1 MSEFTILAHRGTNP
15 YPDESADAYTK
26 AIDWGADVLECDAQ
40 VTRDGVVVLVHDTG
54 AIPATTY
61 ADLVAANPSVITLS
75 ELIGIVDAK
84 SAETG
89 RDIALNI
96 EMKNPATYTEAGID
110 IAKATLDVLVASGF
124 TDPDRVTFNC
134 GDGDALKH
142 LADTL
147 MPEAGVDIP
156 LEMTYQ
162 GTDAE
167 DLAEIATYADGISA
181 KISGLDADEVELAHD
196 LGLTV
201 NAWTH
206 DGPGDEI
213 QALIDMGVDGIF
225 TNNTRIAREYV
236 EGVSGVAVVYGDG
249 ASQTVSGTSGDNLI
263 YAMQGDDVILAGDG
277 NDTLHGDGGD
287 DILSGGAGNDVLVG
301 GSGSDVLF
309 GGEGSDTLEGGLGN
323 DALTTGGSANTIV
336 YTAGDGIDAL
346 VATDTD
352 TLVLEDIAAADVS
365 VTALGADIALEF
377 ADGGAVAIASGSIGS
392 VVLDGGDT
400 VWSAAD
406 LAGMVD
412 GTASDAV
419 SAAASASIAASSAAK
434 AAAAAEPTPNLV
446 QNGSFEATDSSSAY
460 RDWGRS
466 ALNGEIPG
474 WVNLNNG
481 RIEQHQDTGAEG
493 LSATEGAFYVDL
505 DGNKN
510 NVALAQTI
518 EGMETGA
525 TYALSFDF
533 GDGDTGDDEAI
544 TVTFGGEVIY
554 EGAPAGA
561 AWETVSKSIVGG
573 AGDGSNT
580 LVIAETGGSLDT
592 TGIFLDDVSIVKT
605 ADAPEGSDDGN
616 LIVNGSFEN
625 INGTSYRSWGRYAP
639 EGEIAGWTNVDENAI
654 KRVELH
660 ANTSANGISATDGQ
674 YYVDMQGDGNNL
686 EIVQTVSGVEAGATY
701 TLRFDIADIDPD
713 SADDTIEVSWG
724 GEVVYTGTP
733 DEAWET
739 VTIEVTGGGG
749 DGSNTLVF
757 KQTSAELNGDGVTLD
772 NVSLLKGTAAETDD
786 GSNGGGDGD
795 TGGDG
800 GGETSGGGDTEE
812 APFLLISHRGT
823 NPYPDH
829 SEAAH
834 SHALDWGGDMAE
846 FDLQMTSDG
855 VLVIAHDTGSI
866 PSTTYAD
873 LIAAKPGTLTFAEGL
888 DLVKA
893 KEAETGRDI
902 QISVEIKNPGNYS
915 DDGLAFAQKLV
926 DTLEEKGFTDPDQI
940 HISSFDSTIL
950 RTLLDDILPNAETPY
965 SVDYVAYGFTASDL
979 ATIAGW
985 GVESVSLNT
994 SYLTAEMVEAAHD
1007 VGLKVYAWT
1016 ANGPGEELQTWI
1028 DMGVDGVYDDNT
1040 RVAREYIDSAA
1051 GYRTVYGG
1059 TGDDTVG
1066 TTDGNS
1072 VVYALQGDD
1081 IVIAGAGDDVVYGD
1095 GGDDVLIGGAG
1106 DDALAGGSGNDAL
1119 FGGDGADTLA
1129 GGVGNDVVVAD
1140 GSDTIRYAA
1149 GDGIDLVT
1157 ASAGDDV
1164 VFSDIAP
1171 GDITVTTLGDALV
1184 VGFADGGALVFEG
1197 GATGALPGSFAFAG
1211 GTTLTGAQILA
1222 LASGTASADLEAIVD
1237 ELRDTHA
1244 AAEAALDLDRT
1255 PNLIVN
1261 GSFENIDGTSSR
1273 TWGRYS
1279 PDGDM
1284 PGWSNLDTGRVEQ
1297 HQDTVEGVSASDG
1310 AYWTDLDGWL
1320 NNVRLAQTVEGVEAG
1335 EVYELSFDLADTDA
1349 ADDESLTVTF
1359 GGVVIWQGTPEGNAW
1374 ETISVKVT
1382 GGQGDG
1388 SNQLVFAQTGGS
1400 LDGAGLALDTVAMV
1414 ATTESAVDQHDGTQW
1429 ADRIDG
1435 GFGED
1440 EVRAGGGMDVV
1451 IGSLDAAT
1459 DRYDGGEG
1467 IDTIDY
1473 SSATGDLVIDL
1484 ASGTASGTQTGT
1496 DTLVSFERVFG
1507 GAGNDTITGDDATVF
1522 ISGGDG
1528 DDTITTG
1535 NGATAVF
1542 GGNGADTLTGG
1553 AGDDT
1558 ISGGNGDDVI
1568 HGGGGNDTLSGGY
1581 GADQIFGDAGNDTI
1595 LADPGLQADVIDG
1608 GEGFDTLDFSNAA
1621 AAITVN
1627 LGGGYSL
1634 GAGVDTISGIEHVVG
1649 STGDDR
1655 LVGGAADVTFEGGTG
1670 RDYLWGGS
1678 GNDILLGDAGDDTII
1693 GGAGFDRIT
1702 GGAGTDTLTGGF
1714 NADTFVFADGF
1725 GTDTITD
1732 FAATNDY
1739 EKIDLSAVTGIVDYA
1754 DLLADHMAQSGS
1766 DVVITDGSNTITL
1779 QNVDL
1784 ADLGAADFIF

>member
-1 MSEFTILAHRGTNP
+1 MSDFTVLAHRGTNP

-40 VTRDGVVVLVHDTG
+40 VTSDGVVVLVHDTG
-54 AIPATTY
+54 TILSTTY
-61 ADLVAANPSVITLS
+61 ADLVAADPNIITLAQ
-75 ELIGIVDAK
+75 LIGIVDAK

-110 IAKATLDVLVASGF
+110 IAKATLDVLVAGDF

-142 LADTL
+142 LANTL

-167 DLAEIATYADGISA
+167 NLADIATYADGISA
-181 KISGLDADEVELAHD
+181 KISGLDADEVKLAHE
-196 LGLTV
+196 LGLNV

-206 DGPGDEI
+206 DGPGDQI

-236 EGVSGVAVVYGDG
+236 EGVSGVAVVYGDE

-263 YAMQGDDVILAGDG
+263 YAMQGDDVVLAGDG

-301 GSGSDVLF
+301 GSGSDILF

-323 DALTTGGSANTIV
+323 DALTTGGSSNTIV
-336 YTAGDGIDAL
+336 YTAGDGIDTL
-346 VATDTD
+346 VATSTD
-352 TLVLEDIAAADVS
+352 ALVLENIAAADVS
-365 VTALGADIALEF
+365 VTALGANIALEF
-377 ADGGAVAIASGSIGS
+377 ADGGAVVIASGSIGS

-406 LAGMVD
+406 LAARID
-412 GTASDAV
+412 GTVSDAV
-419 SAAASASIAASSAAK
+419 SAAAGESIAASSAAE

-525 TYALSFDF
+525 TYALNFDF
-533 GDGDTGDDEAI
+533 GDGDTGDDESV
-544 TVTFGGEVIY
+544 TVSFGGEVIY

-561 AWETVSKSIVGG
+561 AWETVSLSIVGG
-573 AGDGSNT
+573 AGNGSNT
-580 LVIAETGGSLDT
+580 LVIAETGGTLDT

-605 ADAPEGSDDGN
+605 ADAPQDSDDGN

-639 EGEIAGWTNVDENAI
+639 EGEIVGWTNVDASDI

-674 YYVDMQGDGNNL
+674 YYLDMQGDGNNL
-686 EIVQTVSGVEAGATY
+686 EVVQTVADVETGATY
-701 TLRFDIADIDPD
+701 TLRFDIADIDPE

-739 VTIEVTGGGG
+739 VTIEVTGGAG
-749 DGSNTLVF
+749 DGSNRLVF

-772 NVSLLKGTAAETDD
+772 NVSLLKGTADETDD
-786 GSNGGGDGD
+786 GSNGGGDGGD
-795 TGGDG
+795 GGDG
-800 GGETSGGGDTEE
+800 GGETPGGETEDE
-812 APFLLISHRGT
+812 GFQLISHRGT
-823 NPYPDH
+823 NPYADH
-829 SEAAH
+829 SEEAH
-834 SHALDWGGDMAE
+834 SHGLDWGGDMAE

-855 VLVIAHDTGSI
+855 VLVIAHDTGTI

-873 LIAAKPGTLTFAEGL
+873 LIAAKPGILTFAEGL
-888 DLVKA
+888 ELVLA
-893 KEAETGRDI
+893 KEAETGRNFK
-902 QISVEIKNPGNYS
+902 ISVEIKNPTSYS
-915 DDGLAFAQKLV
+915 DRGVAFAERLV
-926 DTLEEKGFTDPDQI
+926 ATLVEKGFTDPDQI
-940 HISSFDSTIL
+940 RIASFDPTIL
-950 RTLLDDILPNAETPY
+950 RTLLSDILPEAGIPFFI
-965 SVDYVAYGFTASDL
+965 DYIGYGFSNSDL

-985 GVESVSLNT
+985 GVGSVSLNI
-994 SYLTAEMVEAAHD
+994 SYLTADMVQAAHD
-1007 VGLKVYAWT
+1007 AGLKVYAWT
-1016 ANGPGEELQTWI
+1016 ANGPGEEIQALI

-1040 RVAREYIDSAA
+1040 RVAREYIDSVE
-1051 GYRTVYGG
+1051 GRDTVYGG
-1059 TGDDTVG
+1059 TGDDKVS
-1066 TTDGNS
+1066 TTDETS

-1081 IVIAGAGDDVVYGD
+1081 TVLAGAGEDVLYGDGGNDIIVAGAGDDR
-1095 GGDDVLIGGAG
+1095 LF
-1106 DDALAGGSGNDAL
+1106 GGSGTDVL
-1119 FGGDGADTLA
+1119 FGGAGADTLT
-1129 GGVGNDVVVAD
+1129 GGVGDDVIVAD

-1149 GDGIDLVT
+1149 GDGVDLVT
-1157 ASAGDDV
+1157 AGAGDRV
-1164 VFSDIAP
+1164 ALTDIAST
-1171 GDITVTTLGDALV
+1171 DVTVTTLGDALV
-1184 VGFADGGALVFEG
+1184 VSFADGGALVFESG
-1197 GATGALPGSFAFAG
+1197 TAGSLPGSFAFSDG
-1211 GTTLTGAQILA
+1211 KTLTASQILA

-1237 ELRDTHA
+1237 DLRDTHA

-1279 PDGDM
+1279 PNGDM
-1284 PGWSNLDTGRVEQ
+1284 PGWSNLDSGRVEQ

-1320 NNVRLAQTVEGVEAG
+1320 NNVRLAQTVAGVEAG
-1335 EVYELSFDLADTDA
+1335 AVYELTFDLADADA

-1359 GGVVIWQGTPEGNAW
+1359 GGVVIWQGAPAGNAW
-1374 ETISVKVT
+1374 EKISVKVT

-1388 SNQLVFAQTGGS
+1388 SNQLIFAQTGGS
-1400 LDGAGLALDTVAMV
+1400 LNGVGLALDDVALV
-1414 ATTESAVDQHDGTQW
+1414 ATSESAIDQHDGTQW
-1429 ADRIDG
+1429 ADRIG
-1435 GFGED
+1435 AGFGED
-1440 EVRAGGGMDVV
+1440 EVRAGRGMDVV

-1473 SSATGDLVIDL
+1473 SAATGDLVIDL
-1484 ASGTASGTQTGT
+1484 VTGTASGTPIGT
-1496 DTLVSFERVFG
+1496 DTLVSFERIIG
-1507 GAGNDTITGDDATVF
+1507 GAGNDTITADDATVF

-1528 DDTITTG
+1528 NDTITTG

-1542 GGNGADTLTGG
+1542 GGNGADTITGG
-1553 AGDDT
+1553 DGDDT

-1568 HGGGGNDTLSGGY
+1568 HGGGGNDTLAGGY
-1581 GADQIFGDAGNDTI
+1581 GADQIFGDGGDDLI

-1608 GEGFDTLDFSNAA
+1608 GAGFDTLDFSGSAVA
-1621 AAITVN
+1621 VTVH
-1627 LGGGYSL
+1627 LGAGYSL
-1634 GAGVDTISGIEHVVG
+1634 GTGVDTISGIERVLG

-1655 LVGGAADVTFEGGTG
+1655 LMGSTADVTFEGGTG
-1670 RDYLWGGS
+1670 GDYLWGGS
-1678 GNDILLGDAGDDTII
+1678 GSDTLRGDAGDDII
-1693 GGAGFDRIT
+1693 LGGAGFDRIT
-1702 GGAGTDTLTGGF
+1702 GGAGNDTLTGGF
-1714 NADTFVFADGF
+1714 NADSFVFADAF
-1725 GTDTITD
+1725 GNDTITD

-1739 EKIDLSAVTGIVDYA
+1739 EKIDLSAVSGIVDYA

-1784 ADLGAADFIF
+1784 ADLGATDFIF